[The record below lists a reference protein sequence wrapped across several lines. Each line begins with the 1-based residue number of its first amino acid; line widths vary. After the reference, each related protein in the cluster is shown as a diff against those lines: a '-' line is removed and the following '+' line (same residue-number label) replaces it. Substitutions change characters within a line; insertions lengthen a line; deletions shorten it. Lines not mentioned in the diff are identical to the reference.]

1 MMRCRV
7 SAAFAGVQDFL
18 KALSNETRQ
27 QIVLGVFGDGRE
39 RTVNEVAE
47 IAGIGQSTA
56 SEQLAVLRRAGIL
69 TARRAGKEVYYRPDR
84 ASILASLRRLTD
96 IVASCC
102 PEA

>member
-1 MMRCRV
+1 M
-7 SAAFAGVQDFL
+7 SAAFAEVQDFL

-69 TARRAGKEVYYRPDR
+69 SARRAGKEVYYRPDR
-84 ASILASLRRLTD
+84 ARILASLRRLTG

-102 PEA
+102 PEE